1 MTQLQQTVKLVNSI
15 NGVLNDVSQSSSQ
28 EYRYPEAREMADERY
43 LLVRDFLSEAY
54 DESSEDVE
62 AEKEKLQETVN
73 QEFEE
78 IESEYK
84 EDAEE

>member
-1 MTQLQQTVKLVNSI
+1 MKLVNSI

>member
-1 MTQLQQTVKLVNSI
+1 M
-15 NGVLNDVSQSSSQ
+15 
-28 EYRYPEAREMADERY
+28 
-43 LLVRDFLSEAY
+43 RDFLSEAY